1 MAGRFRAH
9 TAPFRRLLPLLGLA
23 ALAAL
28 IPHASAG
35 RTASLLPASFVQ
47 AGAGPAGGTVWVGRI
62 PDPALPGLRRSSI
75 VYLPPHASAL
85 ARYPVLY
92 LLQGFRG
99 SPWQFASGLQLA
111 TVADRAIA
119 SGTVRPFIA
128 VAPPAGL
135 TRKYDGEW
143 AGAWESYV
151 VQDVV
156 PWVDAH
162 LPTLRARSQRALA
175 GLSAGGFGAVDIGL
189 RHPGLF
195 ETLESWSGYFR
206 PLHDGPFR
214 GAGSRELAAHN
225 PSLLARDDARLL
237 RGIGTRFYLSSG
249 STADRK
255 TAAAAVRFAGELDAL
270 RLPHV
275 LYLRPGGHDSRFW
288 RSQLPEALRYALPT
302 PRHAV

>member
-1 MAGRFRAH
+1 MAGWFRAQ
-9 TAPFRRLLPLLGLA
+9 AVPYRRLCAVAGLA
-23 ALAAL
+23 GLAVL

-35 RTASLLPASFVQ
+35 RAASLLPASFVQ
-47 AGAGPAGGTVWVGRI
+47 VGSGPAGGTVWFGRI
-62 PDPALPGLRRSSI
+62 PDPGLPALQRSSI
-75 VYLPPHASAL
+75 VYLPPHSSSA
-85 ARYPVLY
+85 ARYPVIY

-111 TVADRAIA
+111 AVADRAIA
-119 SGTVRPFIA
+119 SGAVRPFIA

-151 VQDVV
+151 VHDVV
-156 PWVDAH
+156 PWVDAN
-162 LPTLRARSQRALA
+162 LPTIPARSQRVIA

-195 ETLESWSGYFR
+195 RTLESWSGYFR

-214 GAGSRELAAHN
+214 GAGPRRLAEHN
-225 PSLLARDDARLL
+225 PSLLVRNNARFL
-237 RGIGTRFYLSSG
+237 RTTGVRFYLSSG
-249 STADRK
+249 STHDRK
-255 TAAAAVRFAGELDAL
+255 TAAAAVRFAGELAAL
-270 RLPHV
+270 HLPHV

-288 RSQLPEALRYALPT
+288 RLQLPEALRYALPAT
-302 PRHAV
+302 APTL